1 MQEFTNDPIDI
12 SLLPQFQEVEL
23 NHLSPK
29 YWKVV
34 CINMAIFTAIT
45 APGIAMLFFFNA
57 ESITYIYV
65 IAAAYLVLIALMFVL
80 YRTALRRRGY
90 AVREKDIIFRHGFIA
105 ISTTIIPF
113 SRIQHIAL
121 DEGLFSRIYKLGQL
135 RIFTAGGN
143 SGSLHIPGIEIEEAK
158 QIKEL
163 LMRQISLQ
171 D

>member
-12 SLLPQFQEVEL
+12 SLLPQFQEVKL
-23 NHLSPK
+23 NSLSPK

-45 APGIAMLFFFNA
+45 AIGMTTLLLLNA
-57 ESITYIYV
+57 EIKPYTYIILAIYFLLITLMV
-65 IAAAYLVLIALMFVL
+65 VLN
-80 YRTALRRRGY
+80 RTALSRRGF
-90 AVREKDIIFRHGFIA
+90 AVREKDIIYRHGLIA
-105 ISTTIIPF
+105 ISTTVIPF

-121 DEGLFSRIYKLGQL
+121 DEGLFSRMYRLGQL
-135 RIFTAGGN
+135 RIFTAGGH
-143 SGSLHIPGIEIEEAK
+143 SGSLHIPGIEIEEAR

-163 LMRQISLQ
+163 LMNQISLQ

>member
-12 SLLPQFQEVEL
+12 SLLPQFQEVKL
-23 NHLSPK
+23 TPLSPK

-45 APGIAMLFFFNA
+45 ATGMTILLLFNSAIKVYSYAIIASYFL
-57 ESITYIYV
+57 
-65 IAAAYLVLIALMFVL
+65 LISLMFVL
-80 YRTALRRRGY
+80 YRKALSRRGF
-90 AVREKDIIFRHGFIA
+90 AVREKDIIYRHGLIA

-121 DEGLFSRIYKLGQL
+121 DEGLFSRMYRLGQL
-135 RIFTAGGN
+135 RIFTAGGH
-143 SGSLHIPGIEIEEAK
+143 SGSLHISGIEIEEAR

-163 LMRQISLQ
+163 LMKQISLQ

>member
-12 SLLPQFQEVEL
+12 NLLPQFQEVPL
-23 NHLSPK
+23 NSLSPK
-29 YWKVV
+29 YWKIVV
-34 CINMAIFTAIT
+34 INMGIFMAVTTI
-45 APGIAMLFFFNA
+45 GIIFLLLFNA
-57 ESITYIYV
+57 EIKKYTGLI
-65 IAAAYLVLIALMFVL
+65 IGAYLVLMVLMFLL
-80 YRTALRRRGY
+80 YRADVNRRGF
-90 AVREKDIIFRHGFIA
+90 AVREKDIIYRHGLIA

-121 DEGLFSRIYKLGQL
+121 DEGLFSRMYQLGQL

-143 SGSLHIPGIEIEEAK
+143 SGSLHIPGIEIEEAR